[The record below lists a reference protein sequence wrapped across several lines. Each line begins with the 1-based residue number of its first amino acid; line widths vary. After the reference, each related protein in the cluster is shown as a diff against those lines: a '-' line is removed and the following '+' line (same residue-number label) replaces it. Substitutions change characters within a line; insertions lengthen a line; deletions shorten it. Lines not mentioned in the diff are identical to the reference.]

1 MQVTSPVNT
10 GGAFLSRFCLLVGT
24 FAAAVQLRENSASA
38 QARYLLV
45 PDLHL
50 DAIEDQE
57 PDNSEDWLS
66 LIMAVAG

>member
-1 MQVTSPVNT
+1 MQVTSPVNNRWS
-10 GGAFLSRFCLLVGT
+10 FSISLLLLVGT
-24 FAAAVQLRENSASA
+24 FAAAVQSRENSASA

-50 DAIEDQE
+50 DAVEDQE

-66 LIMAVAG
+66 LIMAAV